1 MTKRFRVA
9 ARLLCADIKLS
20 TEVSVIVTQENRP
33 TEAQAR
39 ELIWAEADEILA
51 PEGTGGDHA
60 ELSEVSVTGP
70 LSEKKLVLVGTLPYA
85 QVKEQF
91 AALWPKLNLGLF
103 IPDRNFYQKGGD
115 PYASLLKDTDPLH
128 TFRAGSEAAALT
140 IDGDLPA
147 GDMCALF
154 DRSFWLQAWVTV
166 GDRGPRVPP
175 ELSLDAANDAP

>member
-39 ELIWAEADEILA
+39 ELMWVEADEILA
-51 PEGTGGDHA
+51 SEGTGGVHA
-60 ELSEVSVTGP
+60 ELSEVRVTGP
-70 LSEKKLVLVGTLPYA
+70 LSKKRLVLVGSLSYA

-103 IPDRNFYQKGGD
+103 IPDRNFYQEGGD

-128 TFRAGSEAAALT
+128 IFRAGSEAAVLT

-147 GDMCALF
+147 GDMRALF
-154 DRSFWLQAWVTV
+154 DGSFWLRAWVTV
-166 GDRGPRVPP
+166 GERGPRVPP

>member
-1 MTKRFRVA
+1 MAKRFRAA

-39 ELIWAEADEILA
+39 ELIWAEADKILA

-60 ELSEVSVTGP
+60 ELSEVMVTGP
-70 LSEKKLVLVGTLPYA
+70 LSEKKLVLVGSLPYA

-91 AALWPKLNLGLF
+91 AALWPKLSLGLF

-128 TFRAGSEAAALT
+128 TFRAGSEAAVLS

-147 GDMCALF
+147 GDMRAVF
-154 DRSFWLQAWVTV
+154 DRIFWLQAWVTV
-166 GDRGPRVPP
+166 GDRGPLVRP
-175 ELSLDAANDAP
+175 ERSLDAANDAA